1 MTHTMKHA
9 NDYVPHCPVT
19 FRTFSECPVTCRKFS
34 ECFTLFQGFFVAVI
48 LCFINKE
55 VLNLLCATIRSCAQ
69 QTRPTWRRREAL
81 DNKPRRG
88 NSWAT
93 ELNEFENDE
102 NASIPLQVQVPV
114 GNLVTSC

>member
-1 MTHTMKHA
+1 MCS
-9 NDYVPHCPVT
+9 VPC
-19 FRTFSECPVTCRKFS
+19 RTFSECV
-34 ECFTLFQGFFVAVI
+34 TLFQGFFVAVI